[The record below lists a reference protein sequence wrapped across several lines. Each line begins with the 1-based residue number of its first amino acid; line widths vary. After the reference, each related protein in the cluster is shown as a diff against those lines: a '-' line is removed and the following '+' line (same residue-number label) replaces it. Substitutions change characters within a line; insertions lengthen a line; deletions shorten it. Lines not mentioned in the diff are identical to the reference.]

1 MRVAALSLAA
11 LLTTACATFLPTPEA
26 SFTPAPLSAR
36 WSGLSL
42 SGRDLRFSLSHPAYA
57 AIFDI
62 TPGAGAGLIYP
73 GTFDRQYQR
82 AGLIMPIMPRYVP
95 AFSGYLQSTVAS
107 YYAGPR
113 MLLLVA
119 SRSPLRLQGLYTAGG
134 MRRLIG
140 NLQFASYFPQQTL
153 EHVLH
158 GVLPMQADADWDADV
173 LVIWPD
179 DPPLRFVRQYRVL
192 VCDDRTTLVVPITYV
207 GGCPRDQSVVAS
219 APSSGGVGRPP
230 RDTEREA
237 PAGQRP
243 RTPRPADERDAGGR
257 VGRTAS
263 EGRSDVDR
271 ESRTRRGD
279 EQRAEP
285 RSSEP
290 RSSEPR
296 SSEPRTPQ
304 REPDRPREP
313 VRETAPPRNVDRP
326 STPHA
331 PAPR

>member
-1 MRVAALSLAA
+1 MRIVSLAVAALF
-11 LLTTACATFLPTPEA
+11 TTACATALPTPEA
-26 SFTPAPLSAR
+26 AFTPAPLTAR
-36 WSGLSL
+36 WLSTSL
-42 SGRDLRFSLSHPAYA
+42 DGRDLHFTLSQPAYA

-82 AGLIMPIMPRYVP
+82 SGLIIPIMPRYVP

-119 SRSPLRLQGLYTAGG
+119 SRSPLRLDGLYTASG

-140 NLQFASYFPQQTL
+140 NVHFASYFPQQTV

-179 DPPLRFVRQYRVL
+179 APPLRFVRQYRVL
-192 VCDDRTTLVVPITYV
+192 VCDDRTTLVVPITYA

-243 RTPRPADERDAGGR
+243 RTPRPADERDADGR

-279 EQRAEP
+279 ERRAEP
-285 RSSEP
+285 RSP
-290 RSSEPR
+290 EPR

>member
-1 MRVAALSLAA
+1 MRVAAFSLAA

-42 SGRDLRFSLSHPAYA
+42 SGRDLRFSLSHPAHA

-73 GTFDRQYQR
+73 GTFERQYQR

-119 SRSPLRLQGLYTAGG
+119 SRSPLRLEGLYTAGG
-134 MRRLIG
+134 MRRLVG
-140 NLQFASYFPQQTL
+140 NVHFASYFPQQTI

-179 DPPLRFVRQYRVL
+179 DPPFRFVRQYRIL
-192 VCDDRTTLVVPITYV
+192 VCDDRTTLVVPISYV
-207 GGCPRDQSVVAS
+207 GGCPRDQSRVAS
-219 APSSGGVGRPP
+219 ATSSTGVGRQP
-230 RDTEREA
+230 RDTERRA

-243 RTPRPADERDAGGR
+243 RTPRPGDERDPDGR

-263 EGRSDVDR
+263 GERSDVDR
-271 ESRTRRGD
+271 DSRARRSD
-279 EQRAEP
+279 EERAQ
-285 RSSEP
+285 
-290 RSSEPR
+290 PR

-304 REPDRPREP
+304 RETEPSRAP
-313 VRETAPPRNVDRP
+313 VRETAPPRNVERP
-326 STPHA
+326 STPRA
-331 PAPR
+331 PDPR

>member
-1 MRVAALSLAA
+1 MRVAAISLVT

-26 SFTPAPLSAR
+26 SLTPPPISAR
-36 WSGLSL
+36 WMDLSL
-42 SGRDLRFSLSHPAYA
+42 SGRDLNFSLSQPAHV

-95 AFSGYLQSTVAS
+95 AFSGYLQSSVAS

-119 SRSPLRLQGLYTAGG
+119 SRSPLRLEGLYTAGG

-140 NLQFASYFPQQTL
+140 NVQFASYFPQQTL

-158 GVLPMQADADWDADV
+158 GVLPVQADADWDADV
-173 LVIWPD
+173 LVIWPQ
-179 DPPLRFVRQYRVL
+179 DPPLRFVRQYRIL

-207 GGCPRDQSVVAS
+207 GGCARDRSVIAS
-219 APSSGGVGRPP
+219 APSSPGVGR
-230 RDTEREA
+230 RIRGSEREE
-237 PAGQRP
+237 PAGARP
-243 RTPRPADERDAGGR
+243 RTPRQTG
-257 VGRTAS
+257 
-263 EGRSDVDR
+263 EGS
-271 ESRTRRGD
+271 
-279 EQRAEP
+279 AEP
-285 RSSEP
+285 RA
-290 RSSEPR
+290 REPR

-304 REPDRPREP
+304 RDAEQPREP
-313 VRETAPPRNVDRP
+313 VRESAPPRNVERP
-326 STPHA
+326 NSPQP
-331 PAPR
+331 PAPRPR